1 MSTSTEEALISKLE
15 PELQPIAR
23 QFLANARAAGHRII
37 LTQGRRTIAEQNAL
51 FAKGRTEPGAKVTN
65 AKGGDSPHN
74 YGLAIDFCFLD
85 AKGKASWADSHPW
98 AAVAAFGK
106 ALGLTW
112 GGDWKKF
119 VDRPHLEL
127 SEAFKKARDEW
138 KAGKRVV
145 A

>member
-1 MSTSTEEALISKLE
+1 MSNEEKLLSNLDPRLE
-15 PELQPIAR
+15 PLAR
-23 QFLANARAAGHRII
+23 QFLANARAAGHRIF

-51 FAKGRTEPGAKVTN
+51 FAKGRTTDGAKVTN

-74 YGLAIDFCFLD
+74 YGLAIDFAFLD
-85 AKGKASWADSHPW
+85 AKGGASWADSNPW

-127 SEAFKKARDEW
+127 SEEFKVARNEW
-138 KAGKRVV
+138 KEGKRVV

>member
-1 MSTSTEEALISKLE
+1 MSISSEDRLINGLE

-51 FAKGRTEPGAKVTN
+51 FAKGRTVDGPKVTN

-85 AKGKASWADSHPW
+85 AKGKASWADSQPW
-98 AAVAAFGK
+98 AAVGAIGK

-127 SEAFKKARDEW
+127 SEKFKLARDEW
-138 KAGKRVV
+138 KAGKRSV